1 MFGATVTD
9 DKPVGDLPEPAADQ
23 LAGEIRRRRRAAGLS
38 QRELALRCGYTRE
51 YVSLAE
57 RPGGNI
63 PSRELV
69 RAVDNALDADGE
81 LLDLRSRAKFEQ
93 QSFRE
98 DVVAE
103 SSDNDRSDMPRRAF
117 VLAGLTNGLFLQ
129 RGDAPGSVAEPL
141 ADQLQTVA
149 TVYRNAY
156 STVPAHQLYGAVH
169 EHLNLVLSLRPGDQ
183 SPRVRKQL
191 LTTTGEMA
199 ALAMPL
205 LGLDL
210 GRWSEAGQY
219 LEIAFRAAREAENI
233 DLETVVWA
241 CRAFHASYG
250 TADLETGRDFADEA
264 IATGRNGATATTR
277 GWAAAVASERYADLG
292 DSAASLQRLGLA
304 RTELDDVDARPWSG
318 IGTFDGAKVLAYE
331 GGNYGRLRRHQD
343 AVRVLNIA
351 LDDLDS
357 SMRRHRGTAFI
368 DRAEAF
374 AACGEV
380 DAASADTRSALNLA
394 METQHS
400 ETIRRAKKLT
410 RKMLSS
416 GASIARQLWQEVLIA
431 QAAMAME
438 G

>member
-1 MFGATVTD
+1 MTD
-9 DKPVGDLPEPAADQ
+9 DKPVGDMSEPAAEQ
-23 LAGEIRRRRRAAGLS
+23 LAAEIRRRRRAAGLS

-69 RAVDNALDADGE
+69 RAVDNALGADGE
-81 LLDLRSRAKFEQ
+81 LLDLRSRAKFAQ

-98 DVVAE
+98 DVAE
-103 SSDNDRSDMPRRAF
+103 SSDNDRSDMPRRTF
-117 VLAGLTNGLFLQ
+117 VLVGLANGLFLQ
-129 RGDAPGSVAEPL
+129 RGDAPASRSVAEPL

-183 SPRVRKQL
+183 ASPVRKKL

-210 GRWSEAGQY
+210 GRWAEAGQY
-219 LEIAFRAAREAENI
+219 LEVAFRAAREAENI

-241 CRAFHASYG
+241 CRAFHAAYG

-264 IATGRNGATATTR
+264 IAMGRNGATATTR
-277 GWAAAVASERYADLG
+277 GWVAAVASERHADLG
-292 DSAASLQRLGLA
+292 DSAASLQRLDLA
-304 RTELDDVDARPWSG
+304 RAELDDIDGRPWSG
-318 IGTFDGAKVLAYE
+318 MGTFNVAKVLAYE

-343 AVRVLNIA
+343 AVRVLDVA
-351 LDDLDS
+351 LNDLDT

-368 DRAEAF
+368 DRAEAL

-380 DAASADTRSALNLA
+380 GAACADASSALDLA
-394 METQHS
+394 VETQHA
-400 ETIRRAKKLT
+400 ETLRRAKKLT

-416 GASIARQLWQEVLIA
+416 GASVARQLWQDVLIA
-431 QAAMAME
+431 QAAITTE

>member
-1 MFGATVTD
+1 VTD
-9 DKPVGDLPEPAADQ
+9 DTTGDAPESAADQ
-23 LAGEIRRRRRAAGLS
+23 LAAEIRRRRHAAGLS

-51 YVSLAE
+51 YVSVAE

-69 RAVDNALDADGE
+69 RAVDNALDADGA
-81 LLDLRSRAKFEQ
+81 LMDLRSRAKFEQ

-98 DVVAE
+98 EVVTE
-103 SSDNDRSDMPRRAF
+103 SGESDRSEMPRRAF
-117 VLAGLTNGLFLQ
+117 VLAGLTNSLFV
-129 RGDAPGSVAEPL
+129 RGGDTSGSRTVTENL

-156 STVPAHQLYGAVH
+156 STVAAHQLYGAVH

-183 SPRVRKQL
+183 SSQVRKQL
-191 LTTTGEMA
+191 LTTAGEMA

-210 GRWSEAGQY
+210 GRWVEAGQY
-219 LEIAFRAAREAENI
+219 LEIAFRAAREAENV
-233 DLETVVWA
+233 DLETIVWA
-241 CRAFHASYG
+241 CRAFHAAYG
-250 TADLETGRDFADEA
+250 TADLETGKDFADEA

-292 DSAASLQRLGLA
+292 DSAASLQRLDLA
-304 RTELDDVDARPWSG
+304 RTELDDVDGRSWSG
-318 IGTFDGAKVLAYE
+318 MGTFDVAKVLAYE
-331 GGNYGRLRRHQD
+331 GGNYGRLRLHRD
-343 AVRVLNIA
+343 AVSVLNVA

-368 DRAEAF
+368 DRAEAL
-374 AACGEV
+374 AACGDV
-380 DAASADTRSALNLA
+380 DAACADARCALDLA
-394 METQHS
+394 VETQHA
-400 ETIRRAKKLT
+400 ETVRRAKSLT
-410 RKMLSS
+410 RRMLGS
-416 GASIARQLWQEVLIA
+416 GASAARQLWQDVLIA
-431 QAAMAME
+431 QAAIATE